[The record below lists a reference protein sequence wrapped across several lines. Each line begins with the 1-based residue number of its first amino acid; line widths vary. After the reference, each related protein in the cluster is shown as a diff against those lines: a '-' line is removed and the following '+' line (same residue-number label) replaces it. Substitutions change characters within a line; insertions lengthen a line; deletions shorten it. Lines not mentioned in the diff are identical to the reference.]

1 MNMVTN
7 RPAKLAVGILLLGAA
22 ALSAASRAK
31 NVILFIGD
39 GTGIPTINAASIY
52 AHGKARALYV
62 QNMPHIGL
70 SETSTTIAWV
80 SDSAAGM
87 TAIVTGH
94 KTKNTVLSQ
103 SADAE
108 PGVKDGAPL
117 KTILEY
123 AEEHGLST
131 GVVSNSAMSDATP
144 AACYAHSNSR
154 RDPGIFAQILKPR
167 FGDGVD
173 VVIGPGRKSILAAS
187 EKAGVELN
195 TALPAKGFLFLASL
209 AALDTADAKAR
220 RVVAL
225 WDGDDFDLGKAVDHA
240 IRILSQNRKGFFL
253 MIESNNHFDSARKS
267 LDNLAKFDKIIQRT
281 ADAWRKNTL
290 LLFTA
295 DHSYG
300 LRLAGGRKGQ
310 DIVPLV
316 KVQDGHTAEEVLVAA
331 EGPGSQRVKGVMENT
346 ELFRVMLSAYGWKP

>member
-1 MNMVTN
+1 MNRVTS
-7 RPAKLAVGILLLGAA
+7 RSAKLAAALLLLGAA
-22 ALSAASRAK
+22 SLAAASHAR
-31 NVILFIGD
+31 NVILFLGD
-39 GTGIPTINAASIY
+39 GTGIPTINATSIY

-62 QNMPHIGL
+62 QNIPHIGL

-87 TAIVTGH
+87 TVIVTGH

-108 PGVKDGAPL
+108 PGVKDGA
-117 KTILEY
+117 
-123 AEEHGLST
+123 
-131 GVVSNSAMSDATP
+131 
-144 AACYAHSNSR
+144 
-154 RDPGIFAQILKPR
+154 
-167 FGDGVD
+167 
-173 VVIGPGRKSILAAS
+173 RKS
-187 EKAGVELN
+187 V
-195 TALPAKGFLFLASL
+195 
-209 AALDTADAKAR
+209 
-220 RVVAL
+220 
-225 WDGDDFDLGKAVDHA
+225 
-240 IRILSQNRKGFFL
+240 
-253 MIESNNHFDSARKS
+253 
-267 LDNLAKFDKIIQRT
+267 DNLAKFDKIIQRT

-316 KVQDGHTAEEVLVAA
+316 KVEDGHTAEEVLVSA

>member
-1 MNMVTN
+1 V
-7 RPAKLAVGILLLGAA
+7 
-22 ALSAASRAK
+22 
-31 NVILFIGD
+31 
-39 GTGIPTINAASIY
+39 
-52 AHGKARALYV
+52 
-62 QNMPHIGL
+62 
-70 SETSTTIAWV
+70 
-80 SDSAAGM
+80 
-87 TAIVTGH
+87 
-94 KTKNTVLSQ
+94 
-103 SADAE
+103 

-123 AEEHGLST
+123 AEERGLST

-144 AACYAHSNSR
+144 AACYAHANSR
-154 RDPGIFAQILKPR
+154 RDPGIFSQILKPR

-173 VVIGPGRKSILAAS
+173 VVIGPGRTSILAAS
-187 EKAGVELN
+187 AKVGVDLN
-195 TALPAKGFLFLASL
+195 TALPAKGFLFLPSL

-253 MIESNNHFDSARKS
+253 MVESNNHFKSAQKS
-267 LDNLAKFDKIIQRT
+267 VDNLAKFDKIIART
-281 ADAWRKNTL
+281 AGAWRKNTL